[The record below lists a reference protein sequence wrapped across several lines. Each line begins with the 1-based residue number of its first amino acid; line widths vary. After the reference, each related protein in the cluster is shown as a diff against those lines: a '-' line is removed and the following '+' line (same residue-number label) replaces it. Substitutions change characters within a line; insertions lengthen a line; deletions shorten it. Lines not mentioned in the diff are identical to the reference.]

1 MLKIND
7 KNVDC
12 ISKKEIKVIKSIVN
26 KNEGFGIRI
35 NVIFTINNING
46 YFTLNFAHEN
56 NNDINKFINKTYK
69 GNWYSDNGDILLEIF
84 DTNNFVDF
92 IDSEVKLEFGDI
104 DNNQIKMIL
113 SINDK
118 LIKLEYVNILFNNC
132 IIIDHLHKRIF
143 IFRSN
148 ITNFIIIKNYR
159 IIS

>member
-26 KNEGFGIRI
+26 KSEGCGIEI

-56 NNDINKFINKTYK
+56 NNNINTFINKTYK

-84 DTNNFVDF
+84 DTNNFYA
-92 IDSEVKLEFGDI
+92 SEIMADI
-104 DNNQIKMIL
+104 T
-113 SINDK
+113 
-118 LIKLEYVNILFNNC
+118 IKLNYESEKIHAL
-132 IIIDHLHKRIF
+132 
-143 IFRSN
+143 
-148 ITNFIIIKNYR
+148 ITLNDEHINLIYDDYLNLV
-159 IIS
+159 

>member
-56 NNDINKFINKTYK
+56 NNDINTFINKTYK

-84 DTNNFVDF
+84 DTNNFY
-92 IDSEVKLEFGDI
+92 DSEIMADI
-104 DNNQIKMIL
+104 T
-113 SINDK
+113 
-118 LIKLEYVNILFNNC
+118 IKLNYESEKIHALITLNDEYINLIYDDYLNLV
-132 IIIDHLHKRIF
+132 
-143 IFRSN
+143 
-148 ITNFIIIKNYR
+148 
-159 IIS
+159 